1 MLNPWICQ
9 AAGAGKTQ
17 GEERRGKGQGFSTA
31 HQDVVLRHGDVV
43 GVHGEADALLH
54 LGGES
59 ARLAGALAPL
69 LPRAPGETAAHRDGV
84 STHSQAGRVGTTLGL
99 WEQ

>member
-1 MLNPWICQ
+1 M
-9 AAGAGKTQ
+9 
-17 GEERRGKGQGFSTA
+17 A
-31 HQDVVLRHGDVV
+31 HQDVVLGHGDVV

-69 LPRAPGETAAHRDGV
+69 LPRAPGDTARDTV
-84 STHSQAGRVGTTLGL
+84 STQPGWQRGDTSGL
-99 WEQ
+99 WEQQ